1 VRSSRWSLLFGS
13 LFGVVGTLA
22 VQAGISEVQAGKG
35 KTKGQLER
43 QEFHDSLDVV
53 LDRYVDVVDAPE
65 LMSRGLKHMVA
76 GLDAYSHYMTA
87 GERELAQ
94 KRQSEGAEAGLVT
107 TLHRAGTGAAAELE
121 VIAVH
126 PDSPADKLDLAPGT
140 RILEIRGQSCAH
152 LLSNVDA
159 QLLLSGAA
167 GERIDVTIERG
178 HGPEQLSIELDKP
191 SSGVSSRLIDHDGH
205 AVGVIEIHEFRSGTG
220 ERVKRALAELRTEA
234 EKRGLGGESDFGGR
248 GPEKSPGAM
257 VGLVLDLRG
266 NPGGQVDEAVLVADL
281 FIAEGVL
288 MRTRGRGGVILRE
301 EFATAAGSDRDTP
314 LVVLQDRRSA
324 SAAELLA
331 VALQEHGRAKILGEA
346 SFGKGTVQEVIG
358 IPDGSLLTLTVA
370 RYYSPK
376 DRKIDGR
383 GVEPDVS
390 LERID
395 GPAGLEAAQR
405 ELLSRVR

>member
-1 VRSSRWSLLFGS
+1 
-13 LFGVVGTLA
+13 
-22 VQAGISEVQAGKG
+22 
-35 KTKGQLER
+35 
-43 QEFHDSLDVV
+43 
-53 LDRYVDVVDAPE
+53 
-65 LMSRGLKHMVA
+65 M
-76 GLDAYSHYMTA
+76 
-87 GERELAQ
+87 
-94 KRQSEGAEAGLVT
+94 
-107 TLHRAGTGAAAELE
+107 
-121 VIAVH
+121 
-126 PDSPADKLDLAPGT
+126 
-140 RILEIRGQSCAH
+140 
-152 LLSNVDA
+152 
-159 QLLLSGAA
+159 
-167 GERIDVTIERG
+167 TIERG
-178 HGPEQLSIELDKP
+178 HGPEQLTIELDKP
-191 SSGVSSRLIDHDGH
+191 SSGVSSRLSDHDGH
-205 AVGVIEIHEFRSGTG
+205 AIGVIEIHEFRSGTG
-220 ERVKRALAELRTEA
+220 ERVKRALAELRTQA
-234 EKRGLGGESDFGGR
+234 
-248 GPEKSPGAM
+248 GPDAM

-266 NPGGQVDEAVLVADL
+266 NPGGQVDEAVIVADL

-301 EFATAAGSDRDTP
+301 EFATAAGTDRDAP

-331 VALQEHGRAKILGEA
+331 VALQDHGRAKILGEP

-395 GPAGLEAAQR
+395 GSAGLEAAER